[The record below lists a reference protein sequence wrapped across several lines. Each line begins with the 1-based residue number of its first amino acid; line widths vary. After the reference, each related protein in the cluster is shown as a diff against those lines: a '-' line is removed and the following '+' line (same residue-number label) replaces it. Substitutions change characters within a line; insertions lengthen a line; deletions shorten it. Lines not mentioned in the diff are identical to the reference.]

1 VQLTLGSIRQ
11 LYWVPRGRALV
22 KAVLHRCTTCVR
34 WRAATSQQL
43 MGDLPSRRVTP
54 ARPFLNTGVD
64 YAGPLMLRTSKGR
77 GHRAYKGYLAIF
89 VRMSTRA
96 VHLEA
101 VSDYSTDAFLAAL
114 RRFTARRGLCHSI
127 TSDCGTTFIGA
138 DRQLREFFSTGNPEL
153 RRIADQLANDRIV
166 WRFEWVPLAHG
177 AIAHQP
183 DSTRKIDTIP
193 DSAPTR

>member
-1 VQLTLGSIRQ
+1 
-11 LYWVPRGRALV
+11 VPRGRALV

-34 WRAATSQQL
+34 RRAATPQQL

-89 VRMSTRA
+89 VCMSTRA

-127 TSDCGTTFIGA
+127 TSDCGTTFVGA
-138 DRQLREFFSTGNPEL
+138 DRQLREFFSTGKISSIRGTKHAACTSGSVLKFKATPGL
-153 RRIADQLANDRIV
+153 IGRPGRHYGVDSG
-166 WRFEWVPLAHG
+166 PLPYRDCA
-177 AIAHQP
+177 
-183 DSTRKIDTIP
+183 
-193 DSAPTR
+193 